1 MMKAGVGEE
10 GGGKMEGRRETE
22 REEREACV
30 QSRR

>member
-10 GGGKMEGRRETE
+10 GGGKMEGGETK